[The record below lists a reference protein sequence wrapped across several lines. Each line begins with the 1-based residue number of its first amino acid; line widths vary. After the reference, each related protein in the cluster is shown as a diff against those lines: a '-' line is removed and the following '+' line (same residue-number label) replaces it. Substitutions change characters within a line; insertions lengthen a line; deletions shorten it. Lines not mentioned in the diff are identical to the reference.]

1 MKVFLK
7 MILYISIYMKPRWLL
22 SFSWTISKKW
32 SMENENWKRQESW
45 GTEGNSFFDLFC
57 SYSFPKWSS
66 FYKSYLVCVVDYGP
80 SRLSL
85 AWVCSPK
92 MIWKEYMLAEG
103 GEVEPHVL
111 LRLWLQE
118 SAFVHLAPA
127 TNLYS
132 KNKKNKPYNIKN
144 FSNMPSILNNGG

>member
-1 MKVFLK
+1 
-7 MILYISIYMKPRWLL
+7 
-22 SFSWTISKKW
+22 
-32 SMENENWKRQESW
+32 
-45 GTEGNSFFDLFC
+45 
-57 SYSFPKWSS
+57 
-66 FYKSYLVCVVDYGP
+66 
-80 SRLSL
+80 
-85 AWVCSPK
+85 
-92 MIWKEYMLAEG
+92 MLAEG